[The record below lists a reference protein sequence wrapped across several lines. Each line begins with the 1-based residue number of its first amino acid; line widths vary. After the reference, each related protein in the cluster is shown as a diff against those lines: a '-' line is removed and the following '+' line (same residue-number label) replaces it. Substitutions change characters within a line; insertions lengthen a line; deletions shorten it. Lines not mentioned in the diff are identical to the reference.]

1 MEFAKTQK
9 VMQRSMK
16 VLVTGASGFVAS
28 HLLPELRA
36 AGFSVRAASRKKL
49 SVEGVEWFECPEL
62 SGSADWREALDGI
75 SAVVHL
81 AGRAHVPSETG
92 GMDVEKI
99 YQRINAGGTS
109 ALARQ
114 AAGAGVKHFL
124 FMSSCHAVA
133 SESGTALSESTVP
146 LPVTAY
152 GRSKLAAEAAV
163 RLAFDE
169 ANGRCTIIRPPLV
182 YGPGNLANFARL
194 IEWVRSGVPL
204 PLGGIRNRRSFLGVG
219 NLVDFV
225 MACLA
230 RPPEANRIFMPS
242 DDEDV
247 STPELIRQLADRLE
261 RKAVLVSLPESVLAC
276 CTRLPGLGM
285 LKKLTASLFIDQT
298 HIRTGLGWHPPSSL
312 RDGLAFLSPKSGAG
326 SS

>member
-1 MEFAKTQK
+1 
-9 VMQRSMK
+9 MK

-36 AGFSVRAASRKKL
+36 AGFSVRAASRKNV
-49 SVEGVEWFECPEL
+49 SVEGVEWFACPEL
-62 SGSADWREALDGI
+62 NGSADWRDALDGI

-92 GMDVEKI
+92 GVDVERV
-99 YQRINAGGTS
+99 YQRINAEGTA
-109 ALARQ
+109 ALAQQ

-133 SESGTALSESTVP
+133 SESGTALSESTAP
-146 LPVTAY
+146 HPVTAY

-163 RLAFDE
+163 LRAFDN
-169 ANGRCTIIRPPLV
+169 ASGRCTIIRPPLV

-194 IEWVRSGVPL
+194 IGWVRSGIPM

-225 MACLA
+225 MTCLD
-230 RPPEANRIFMPS
+230 RPPAANRIFMPS
-242 DDEDV
+242 DGEDV
-247 STPELIRQLADRLE
+247 STPELIRQLADGLE
-261 RKAVLVSLPESVLAC
+261 RKAFLVSLPESVLAC
-276 CTRLPGLGM
+276 CTRLPGLAM
-285 LKKLTASLFIDQT
+285 LKKLTASLFIDQA
-298 HIRTGLGWHPPSSL
+298 HIRSGLGWLPPLSL
-312 RDGLAFLSPKSGAG
+312 RDGLAFLSPKSGAE